1 MFNGSVQRIL
11 DVPPEG
17 IHDRCPIVMVR
28 PPAQALPAMLA
39 PAFMLSLVY
48 GVQPALKQSAICQSM
63 LCLRRERFQATVSA
77 ACVFK
82 RSSLI
87 VSVARCAAGVQA

>member
-28 PPAQALPAMLA
+28 PPTQALPLMLRT
-39 PAFMLSLVY
+39 SLVY